1 MIAEWLRGRTRGIV
15 EIAAGL
21 LHRLGVTPN
30 MLTLAGTTFMFGI
43 GVVLAHG
50 QFVLAAALI
59 ALAGIFDA
67 LDGGLAR
74 LTNRATRFGAML
86 DSTTD
91 RWAEAALY
99 GGLLWWY
106 SGEGARLEVMLV
118 YIAIIGS
125 LLVSYTRARS
135 EGLGVENKEG
145 LFTRFERI
153 VVLIL
158 GLLTGQMV
166 VALVLLAVLS
176 NFTAIQRLWF
186 VYQKL
191 ERK

>member
-30 MLTLAGTTFMFGI
+30 MLTLAGTTFMFGV

-59 ALAGIFDA
+59 ALAGLFDA

-106 SGEGARLEVMLV
+106 SGEGARLEVMLAYV
-118 YIAIIGS
+118 AIIGS

-166 VALVLLAVLS
+166 IALALLAVLS
-176 NFTAIQRLWF
+176 NVTAVQRLWF
-186 VYQKL
+186 AYKKL
-191 ERK
+191 ERT

>member
-30 MLTLAGTTFMFGI
+30 MLTLAGTTFMFGV

-74 LTNRATRFGAML
+74 LTNRTTRFGAML

-99 GGLLWWY
+99 AGLLWWY
-106 SGEGARLEVMLV
+106 TGEGARLEVMLV
-118 YIAIIGS
+118 YVAIIGS

-166 VALVLLAVLS
+166 IALALLAVLS
-176 NFTAIQRLWF
+176 NFTALQRLWF
-186 VYQKL
+186 AYEKL
-191 ERK
+191 DRQ